1 MGSGYNCS
9 HRNTNSIHHY
19 NIFKR
24 YKMKNVIYI
33 ITIVALVIVFFLK
46 NNKLKTTIDENSIL
60 KNSIDSTLHVID
72 SISNVEKENSLVI
85 DSLMN
90 EREKVKIIY
99 KTIYKEYEHK
109 DSIVNSFTV
118 VDIQDY
124 WTNKYKD

>member
-1 MGSGYNCS
+1 
-9 HRNTNSIHHY
+9 
-19 NIFKR
+19 
-24 YKMKNVIYI
+24 MKNVIYI

-46 NNKLKTTIDENSIL
+46 NNKLKTTIDENIVL

>member
-1 MGSGYNCS
+1 
-9 HRNTNSIHHY
+9 
-19 NIFKR
+19 
-24 YKMKNVIYI
+24 MKNVIYI

-60 KNSIDSTLHVID
+60 KNSIDSTIHVID

-85 DSLMN
+85 DSLIN

-109 DSIVNSFTV
+109 DSIVNSFTIS
-118 VDIQDY
+118 DIQDY